1 MVARVNARIAALV
14 VGLSV
19 MPAGAAAAS
28 PDFKPMSTKWLDT
41 IEAVPY
47 DVAAPDRDLVMQVLR
62 QDAEKLQVGKSVIG
76 TPLTLGD
83 RVFEHGLGTHANSR
97 IRIFSAV
104 PIQRLTGWVGVDANE
119 RTKGGQGTVTFAV
132 NLGETER
139 FRSEVM
145 RAGSKPLRVDLDTRG
160 GRILDLV
167 VGDASDGI
175 ICDHA
180 DWADAAI
187 ALTNGRTVRLDE
199 IQQGAVPYVASRYP
213 FSFICDGQ
221 SSDQILETWKKET
234 SVAQPAAARTSSE
247 PGAIRGEATTWTD
260 AKTGLRVRWEVSRFT
275 DFPAIEWLLTF
286 ENTGASDTPI
296 IENIQALDV
305 SLNRAMDDRGTY
317 RLHRTNG
324 APSNPTDFEVRTVAL
339 APGRTEAMSAG
350 GGRSSNKD
358 FPFFKVETGAG
369 SLIAAV
375 GWSGQWA
382 ARVSSPQAPSLHLTA
397 GIEKTRFKLLPGEKV
412 RMPRIL
418 LLDWEG
424 DTRESNAQFRQL
436 IYKHYAAKRADKKP
450 LPTLFCN
457 TCFTRGGGWLNECN
471 AENQISLIKAYAP
484 LGLEAL
490 LTDAGWFTGGW
501 PNGAGNWDPRKDAY
515 PDGMGPVAAAAKA
528 HNMIYGLWF
537 EPERVV
543 AGTSLHKEHPDWV
556 LSPGGMNPGTF
567 LADFGRKEVQD
578 YFFNIVKGFM
588 ALPGFR
594 VYRQDFNMD
603 PLAYWRHN
611 DAPDRQGIT
620 EIRYIEGLYA
630 YWDRIADTWPD
641 SLREECAS
649 GGRRIDLETVMRMHL
664 HQDSDY
670 WFDNDVDQTQI
681 WGLSQYL
688 PNNVFV
694 GHINRMDD
702 YSFNSVIAS
711 SLCMGWIADAPDF
724 DTARGKKLLDRYL
737 ALRHLLI
744 GAWYPLLPYS
754 RSGNEWIAS
763 QYHRPDLDEGVIFA
777 FRRADSPYRSADVS
791 LAGLKP
797 DATYELT
804 SEATG
809 QKTQLKGADLMK
821 RYELTIPDKHK
832 SEVIRYRPAK

>member
-1 MVARVNARIAALV
+1 MDSLRSDVGATTICGIAMNRVGKLPASAKKPNEAGHSAVVTSGNAVRKNPVLVEIIETRLKRPVVPPADREEAACAAT
-14 VGLSV
+14 
-19 MPAGAAAAS
+19 MPAGVGVAS
-28 PDFKPMSTKWLDT
+28 LGVSMRRAGTCAIKAPVGGVIKPKEYMMRRSVVEKKLDSWRGLLGWLLVSAGVLGVDLKPMSTPWIDT
-41 IEAVPY
+41 IEAVP
-47 DVAAPDRDLVMQVLR
+47 
-62 QDAEKLQVGKSVIG
+62 
-76 TPLTLGD
+76 
-83 RVFEHGLGTHANSR
+83 
-97 IRIFSAV
+97 
-104 PIQRLTGWVGVDANE
+104 
-119 RTKGGQGTVTFAV
+119 
-132 NLGETER
+132 
-139 FRSEVM
+139 
-145 RAGSKPLRVDLDTRG
+145 
-160 GRILDLV
+160 
-167 VGDASDGI
+167 
-175 ICDHA
+175 
-180 DWADAAI
+180 
-187 ALTNGRTVRLDE
+187 
-199 IQQGAVPYVASRYP
+199 
-213 FSFICDGQ
+213 FSFVYDGQ
-221 SSDQILETWKKET
+221 SSSQILETWTKET
-234 SVAQPAAARTSSE
+234 SAARPAAARNSSE
-247 PGAIRGEATTWTD
+247 PASLRCEATTWTD
-260 AKTGLRVRWEVSRFT
+260 PKTGLRVCWEVTRFA
-275 DFPAIEWLLTF
+275 DFPAVEWLLTF
-286 ENTGASDTPI
+286 ENTGSADTPI
-296 IENIQALDV
+296 IEDIASLDV
-305 SLNRAMDDRGTY
+305 SLNTPLDDRGTY

-324 APSNPTDFEVRTVAL
+324 APSNPTDFEVRTVAVT
-339 APGRTEAMSAG
+339 PGRAETMGGG

-358 FPFFKVETGAG
+358 FPFFKIETGAG
-369 SLIAAV
+369 SLIVAV
-375 GWSGQWA
+375 GWSGQWT
-382 ARVSSPQAPSLHLTA
+382 ARVSSPQVPSLHIRA
-397 GIEKTRFKLLPGEKV
+397 GIEKTHFKLLPGEKV
-412 RMPRIL
+412 RMPRML
-418 LLDWEG
+418 MLHWEG

-436 IYKHYAAKRADKKP
+436 IYKHYAAMKAGKKP

-543 AGTSLHKEHPDWV
+543 AGTSLHKQHPDWV
-556 LSPGGMNPGTF
+556 LSAGEANPKTF

-588 ALPGFR
+588 ELPGFR

-620 EIRYIEGLYA
+620 EIKYIEGLYA

-649 GGRRIDLETVMRMHL
+649 GGRRIDLETVMRMHI

-670 WFDNDVDQTQI
+670 WFDNDVDQAQI

-702 YSFNSVIAS
+702 YSFHSVMAS
-711 SLCMGWIADAPDF
+711 SLCMGWIADAPGF
-724 DTARGKKLLDRYL
+724 DKARGKKLLDRYL

-744 GAWYPLLPYS
+744 GSWYPLLPYS
-754 RSGNEWIAS
+754 RAGNEWIAS
-763 QYHRPDLDEGVIFA
+763 QYHRPDLDEGMILA
-777 FRRADSPYRSADVS
+777 FRRADSAYRTAEVS
-791 LAGLKP
+791 LGGLKT
-797 DATYELT
+797 DAVYELT

-809 QKTQLKGADLMK
+809 RKVRVKGADLMK
-821 RYELTIPDKHK
+821 QYQLTIPQKHR
-832 SEVIRYRPAK
+832 SEVITYREVR